1 MVSTRS
7 FKMHDTL
14 KIAVLIGSARQGRV
28 ADRVMKWLMPE
39 LRRYPD
45 FAYHVLDAREF
56 DTSDRADPTYETV
69 IRNADGV
76 IVVTPEYNHSF
87 PAALKAMIDAL
98 GEPWH
103 RKPVAFVS
111 YGGISGGL
119 RAVEQLRLVFAELSM
134 VTVRETVSISNPW
147 STLGS
152 DGTPANS
159 DYLNAALVRLMGSL
173 LWWTRALKNARAD
186 ATKTEAAA

>member
-1 MVSTRS
+1 MQDM
-7 FKMHDTL
+7 FKV
-14 KIAVLIGSARQGRV
+14 AVLIGSARQGRV

-39 LRRYPD
+39 LRRFPD
-45 FAYHVLDAREF
+45 FVYHVLDAREF
-56 DTSDRADPTYETV
+56 ETGDKADPTYEAV
-69 IRNADGV
+69 IRNADAV

-87 PAALKAMIDAL
+87 PAPLKAMIDAL

-147 STLGS
+147 SVLSS
-152 DGTPANS
+152 DGVPTNA
-159 DYLNAALVRLMGSL
+159 DYLAAAVVRMMGSL
-173 LWWTRALKNARAD
+173 LWWTRALKKARAE
-186 ATKTEAAA
+186 TEKKEMAA

>member
-1 MVSTRS
+1 MQ
-7 FKMHDTL
+7 DTL
-14 KIAVLIGSARQGRV
+14 KVAVLIGSARQGRV

-56 DTSDRADPTYETV
+56 DTVDRADPTYETV
-69 IRNADGV
+69 IRNADAV

-87 PAALKAMIDAL
+87 PAPLKAMIDAL

-119 RAVEQLRLVFAELSM
+119 RAIEQLRLVFAELSM
-134 VTVRETVSISNPW
+134 VTVRETLSISNPW
-147 STLGS
+147 SVLSPEGV
-152 DGTPANS
+152 PVNS

-173 LWWTRALKNARAD
+173 LWWTRALKTARAD
-186 ATKTEAAA
+186 MARTETAS

>member
-1 MVSTRS
+1 MQDT
-7 FKMHDTL
+7 FKV
-14 KIAVLIGSARQGRV
+14 AVLIGSARQGRV

-45 FAYHVLDAREF
+45 FVYHVLDARDFEHA
-56 DTSDRADPTYETV
+56 DKADPTYEIV
-69 IRNADGV
+69 IRNADAV

-87 PAALKAMIDAL
+87 PAPLKEMIDAL

-134 VTVRETVSISNPW
+134 VTIRETVSISSPW
-147 STLGS
+147 SALSPEGVPTN
-152 DGTPANS
+152 P
-159 DYLNAALVRLMGSL
+159 DYLAAALVRLMGSL
-173 LWWTRALKNARAD
+173 LWWARALKAARAD
-186 ATKTEAAA
+186 TASMATA

>member
-1 MVSTRS
+1 MQ
-7 FKMHDTL
+7 DTF

-45 FAYHVLDAREF
+45 FVYHVLDARDFEAA
-56 DTSDRADPTYETV
+56 DKADPTYEIV
-69 IRNADGV
+69 IRNADAV

-87 PAALKAMIDAL
+87 PAPLKAMIDAL

-134 VTVRETVSISNPW
+134 VTIRETVSISSPW
-147 STLGS
+147 SALNPEGVAS
-152 DGTPANS
+152 DP
-159 DYLNAALVRLMGSL
+159 DYLAAALVRLMGSL
-173 LWWTRALKNARAD
+173 LWWTRALKAARAD
-186 ATKTEAAA
+186 PARMAAA

>member
-1 MVSTRS
+1 MQ
-7 FKMHDTL
+7 DTF
-14 KIAVLIGSARQGRV
+14 KIAVLIGSARQGRI

-39 LRRYPD
+39 LRLYPD
-45 FAYHVLDAREF
+45 FTYHVLDAREF
-56 DTSDRADPTYETV
+56 DTADSADPTYETV
-69 IRNADGV
+69 IRNADAV

-87 PAALKAMIDAL
+87 PAPLKAMIDAL

-134 VTVRETVSISNPW
+134 VSVRETISISSPW
-147 STLGS
+147 SALSPEGVPTN
-152 DGTPANS
+152 PE
-159 DYLNAALVRLMGSL
+159 YLSAALVRLMGSL
-173 LWWTRALKNARAD
+173 LWWARALKTARAET
-186 ATKTEAAA
+186 AKVAEVA